1 MSKNFREFV
10 FAEVGPVNWIGEDT
24 IFTEHYKANYS
35 IKAKSNITVLEIAT
49 SDLKEILHNDY
60 KEYLHH
66 ISFSKQIALL
76 NRIKEIM

>member
-1 MSKNFREFV
+1 
-10 FAEVGPVNWIGEDT
+10 
-24 IFTEHYKANYS
+24 
-35 IKAKSNITVLEIAT
+35 VLEIAT